1 MNYSLIGELSRKKI
15 HDHMHEGSIII
26 DIGWSKNLPSF
37 FKIWFGRIEINQ
49 RNFYFEKVSHVLTKN
64 ILVIQSEENILTL
77 YFFNTYLHLLSCYLL
92 MCFVRMFQWECSRER
107 SDLAKITKHL
117 HQSKWQI
124 WSFDKCQECAESKI
138 KKNCYSLCLTKRR
151 INDHKNQDP

>member
-1 MNYSLIGELSRKKI
+1 LKRNQPMNELFINWRIIKEENSWSYTWRFYHNRHRMIQKS
-15 HDHMHEGSIII
+15 SIIFQDMI
-26 DIGWSKNLPSF
+26 RENRNQSNEF
-37 FKIWFGRIEINQ
+37 FTLR
-49 RNFYFEKVSHVLTKN
+49 KVSHVLTKN

-117 HQSKWQI
+117 HQSKW
-124 WSFDKCQECAESKI
+124 
-138 KKNCYSLCLTKRR
+138 
-151 INDHKNQDP
+151 

>member
-1 MNYSLIGELSRKKI
+1 MHYSLIGELSWKKI
-15 HDHMHEGSIII
+15 HDHMHEDSIII
-26 DIGWSKNLPSF
+26 DMGWSKNFPSF

-49 RNFYFEKVSHVLTKN
+49 RNFFLERFLMFSQRTFWSYKVKRIS
-64 ILVIQSEENILTL
+64 SL
-77 YFFNTYLHLLSCYLL
+77 YIFFNTYLHLLSCYLV

-124 WSFDKCQECAESKI
+124 WSFD
-138 KKNCYSLCLTKRR
+138 
-151 INDHKNQDP
+151 

>member
-1 MNYSLIGELSRKKI
+1 MR
-15 HDHMHEGSIII
+15 
-26 DIGWSKNLPSF
+26 
-37 FKIWFGRIEINQ
+37 
-49 RNFYFEKVSHVLTKN
+49 KVSHVLTKN

-107 SDLAKITKHL
+107 FDLAKITKHL

-124 WSFDKCQECAESKI
+124 WSFDKCQECSESKI
-138 KKNCYSLCLTKRR
+138 KKNYYSLCLTKRM
-151 INDHKNQDP
+151 INDHKNQVMAGTERTFSVNSFHVFSPSIKWSQIFSVWNEFQQLFFSLISKTYISYK

>member
-1 MNYSLIGELSRKKI
+1 MIIK
-15 HDHMHEGSIII
+15 HEDSIII
-26 DIGWSKNLPSF
+26 DIRWSKNLPSF

-49 RNFYFEKVSHVLTKN
+49 RNFYFEKGFSCSYKEHSGHTKWR
-64 ILVIQSEENILTL
+64 E
-77 YFFNTYLHLLSCYLL
+77 YPHFMFFFNTYLHLLSCYLL
-92 MCFVRMFQWECSRER
+92 MCFVRMFKWECSRER

-124 WSFDKCQECAESKI
+124 WSFNKYQECAESMI

-151 INDHKNQDP
+151 INDHKNHDP